1 MPERKIV
8 ARELAE
14 ILSVI
19 AHPARVRI
27 IEELGQGEKDV
38 SELVELI
45 GLAQPTVS
53 QHLAALRAR
62 KLVKDRREGRL
73 VFYTLSQIWLA
84 AWLLDGLRL
93 IEGESSTGSELVRAA
108 KKARILWKKPRKP
121 A

>member
-8 ARELAE
+8 ARELAD
-14 ILSVI
+14 ILGVI

-38 SELVELI
+38 SELVELT

-62 KLVKDRREGRL
+62 KLVRDRRDGRL
-73 VFYTLSQIWLA
+73 VYYSLSQRELA

-93 IEGESSTGSELVRAA
+93 IEEGSSTASELVRAA
-108 KKARILWKKPRKP
+108 RKARRLWGDGRS
-121 A
+121 